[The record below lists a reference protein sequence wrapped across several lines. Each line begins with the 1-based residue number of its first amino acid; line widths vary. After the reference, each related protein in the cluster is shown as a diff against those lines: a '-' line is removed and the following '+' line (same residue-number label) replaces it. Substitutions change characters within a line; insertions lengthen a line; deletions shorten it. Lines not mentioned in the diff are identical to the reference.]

1 VKRLSGKIMLNQ
13 ESSATPSTIS
23 AGDSSKSNTTC
34 VKLLPRIEALP
45 PVDSQPSA
53 NRTMAST

>member
-1 VKRLSGKIMLNQ
+1 MLNQ